1 MTKSES
7 PTAQKAGAAGNE
19 GNYAGIIGANGSGR
33 RTMWAGGQQRFTGAI
48 HGGSNETADALPE
61 RGYTIHVGSLP
72 ELRGLL

>member
-1 MTKSES
+1 MKKSES
-7 PTAQKAGAAGNE
+7 PTSPKAGTAGNM
-19 GNYAGIIGANGSGR
+19 GNYGGILGASGSGR

-48 HGGSNETADALPE
+48 HGGYDKTADALPE